1 MFFQNKISIPSG
13 VEQLLDVFLESS
25 LVIQMSFSEHL
36 YVRLFHNLKG
46 EGGGNFFNWIC
57 CSIEVTTTIL
67 GVWECVV

>member
-46 EGGGNFFNWIC
+46 EEGGGGIYLIGFAA
-57 CSIEVTTTIL
+57 L
-67 GVWECVV
+67 LK